1 MHVLSWD
8 RRALSDNEN
17 PGHSCALSLQ
27 SGVPR
32 NFDGLEQAQIHDFL
46 SLQRLQLVLGLEA
59 HGVER
64 LGDEAVDGLVEVG
77 GGCDEKEEEV
87 L

>member
-1 MHVLSWD
+1 MSIQAAVAVQRSAFVAQVFRETLT
-8 RRALSDNEN
+8 
-17 PGHSCALSLQ
+17 
-27 SGVPR
+27 GVAR
-32 NFDGLEQAQIHDFL
+32 LEEAQIHDFL

-77 GGCDEKEEEV
+77 GGCDRKGGRGV